1 MNTYAV
7 SIQWAD
13 GLSMSVVEA
22 QCEEHAL
29 GIAIVTNK
37 DRRFPISDF
46 VVVAVG
52 SVSELTS

>member
-13 GLSMSVVEA
+13 GLSMSVVQA
-22 QCEEHAL
+22 RDKEHAL
-29 GIAIVTNK
+29 GVAIVTNK

-46 VVVAVG
+46 IVVNVEG
-52 SVSELTS
+52 GSELTP